1 EERSI
6 GGLVDGALRGGVR
19 RGCPVVLLLRGTGRV
34 RARGA
39 RGGLIRSGPVRG
51 GRPGAG
57 RAGGSLAGGGR
68 VCGGRSGP
76 ACGRRVGTGRGTCIG
91 RRTAS
96 GLDRVDEV
104 TLPQAAIALDL
115 QARCDLLQLGQ
126 TERRE
131 ASRTC

>member
-1 EERSI
+1 ATTPVIGAAVLLLRIAALGGTVLRGRRLRACTLVEERSI
-6 GGLVDGALRGGVR
+6 GGLVGGALRGGVR

-57 RAGGSLAGGGR
+57 RAGGGR

-96 GLDRVDEV
+96 GLD
-104 TLPQAAIALDL
+104 
-115 QARCDLLQLGQ
+115 
-126 TERRE
+126 
-131 ASRTC
+131 